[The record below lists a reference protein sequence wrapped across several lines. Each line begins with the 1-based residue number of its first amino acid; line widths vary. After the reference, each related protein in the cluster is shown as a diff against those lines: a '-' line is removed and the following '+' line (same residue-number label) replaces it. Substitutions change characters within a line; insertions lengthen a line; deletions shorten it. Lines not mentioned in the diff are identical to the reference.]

1 MFDLRT
7 VDYFLAAVTHS
18 SLRAAAH
25 ELGITQP
32 ALTKAIRRLE
42 DSFGAPLFD
51 RRARGVTPTVYGKA
65 LLRHAKDLKA
75 ALQAAREE
83 VDALRTGGAGFVKIG
98 AGPSWQDAV
107 LPDAIEELRATR
119 PGVRIHVTGGG
130 DDQLKEQLKSGA
142 LDFVLAAVPETPRIE
157 PELAWKPLLADE
169 YCVIADVRHP
179 LRRRRHIKAEEL
191 LGYPWIL
198 PPATTYMVGRLQ
210 HMLRA
215 AGLPAPVAAVETD
228 VIPLKFALMR
238 DAEYLSYHA
247 AAHLRAL
254 DPGFIAPIE
263 VAGTRAVRHAGLI
276 NRRGVDFNPAAKAL
290 VAILQRLCSA
300 HPKPRTRAGA
310 GAVSPRRSLEAQ

>member
-7 VDYFLAAVTHS
+7 VDYFLTAVRRG
-18 SLRAAAH
+18 SLRAAAQ
-25 ELGITQP
+25 ELGVTQP

-51 RRARGVTPTVYGKA
+51 RRARGVTPTVYGTA
-65 LLRHAKDLKA
+65 LLRHARDLKA
-75 ALQAAREE
+75 ALSAAREE
-83 VDALRTGGAGFVKIG
+83 VDALRSGGAGFVKIG

-107 LPDAIEELRATR
+107 LPDAIAELRASR

-179 LRRRRHIKAEEL
+179 LRRRKQIKAEDL

-210 HMLRA
+210 HVLRA
-215 AGLPAPVAAVETD
+215 AGLPAPVPAVETD

-238 DAEYLSYHA
+238 GAEYLSYHA
-247 AAHLRAL
+247 AAHLSAL

-263 VAGTRAVRHAGLI
+263 VPGTTAVRHAGLI
-276 NRRGVDFNPAAKAL
+276 NRRGVDFSPAAKAL
-290 VAILQRLCSA
+290 VGILQRLCSA
-300 HPKPRTRAGA
+300 RARPRGRAGA
-310 GAVSPRRSLEAQ
+310 GKVLPR